1 VIEGLA
7 AGELTSEL
15 TEEAILVWIARSGQN
30 AFNQILNAVRFP
42 AINPIGMLA
51 AGAGID
57 LVAFISNMVPV
68 TLGNIGRG
76 GGFVALTYCL
86 VYLRPRSGNRESCS

>member
-1 VIEGLA
+1 MIEGLA
-7 AGELTSEL
+7 AGELTPGS
-15 TEEAILVWIARSGQN
+15 TEEAFLVWSARSAQN

-57 LVAFISNMVPV
+57 LAAFIGNMVPV
-68 TLGNIGRG
+68 TLGNIVG
-76 GGFVALTYCL
+76 GGGLVALTYWL
-86 VYLRPRSGNRESCS
+86 VYLRPRSGNPGSCS